1 MCFQDTKSIIQDRF
15 QISPL
20 PISQFI
26 TFYCFGLETILHSV
40 RCVRQRV
47 LEPEKDAE
55 DVIYVV
61 GDGS

>member
-1 MCFQDTKSIIQDRF
+1 MQDHF

-20 PISQFI
+20 PISQFG
-26 TFYCFGLETILHSV
+26 TLYCFGHETILHGV

-55 DVIYVV
+55 DVICVV